1 MNKIL
6 VGLLGDRQQGY
17 LPHESA
23 EKALVDAGLEIAE
36 VAIDFQWLPT
46 ETSITEGLGGYD
58 CIWAGPGP
66 YLDEENAL
74 RIIQFAR
81 EHEIPTIGT
90 CSGFKYM
97 VIEHAKHVFRAM
109 KPFNYISRNEF
120 CTTDYED
127 LAIDLNAGCHLINV
141 YGNRH
146 ISEISH
152 CTFEIA
158 DGYVD
163 KVASAFEFCGVS
175 EDGRTVLIRLN
186 NHPFFVASLFLPQ
199 LKEDSKLLHTWL
211 QTTIALKQN
220 KALIG

>member
-1 MNKIL
+1 M
-6 VGLLGDRQQGY
+6 LGDRQQGY

-23 EKALVDAGLEIAE
+23 EKALLDAGLDIAQ

-46 ETSITEGLGGYD
+46 KTSSTEGLGGYD
-58 CIWAGPGP
+58 CIWAGSGP

-74 RIIQFAR
+74 RVIQFAR
-81 EHEIPTIGT
+81 EQEIPTIGT

-97 VIEHAKHVFRAM
+97 VIEYAKHIFKAM
-109 KPFNYISRNEF
+109 KPFDYISRNEF
-120 CTTDYED
+120 CTTDYKE
-127 LAIDLNAGCHLINV
+127 LAIALNPDCCLINV

-152 CTFEIA
+152 CTFEIN
-158 DGYVD
+158 DSCVD
-163 KVASAFEFCGVS
+163 EVASAFEFCGVA
-175 EDGRTVLIRLN
+175 EDGRTVLIRLK

-199 LKEDSKLLHTWL
+199 LKDGSKLLHAWL